1 MFSMSDHQ
9 ELLTVLDFFDVPMFA
24 AERASRD
31 DDFRMIGVNAAHTAT
46 TTLTTATIA
55 GKTPHDILGPD
66 DADAV
71 AGHYAACADRG
82 ETIIYSETLDIAGR
96 TRHWRTTLQPVAM
109 RSGCQRVIGIAME
122 VFSEQEITGLT
133 DTSFY
138 AAQAQIKIGQLE
150 AFLNYLEQRDDL
162 PLDARTQAMMV
173 AGLTRS
179 LDAVLTDIQNVT
191 ERQLH
196 RISTLPVGGMTA
208 LTLESLPNAGQ
219 RMEDATR
226 KAG

>member
-1 MFSMSDHQ
+1 MFSMIDHQ

-46 TTLTTATIA
+46 TTLKTATIA
-55 GKTPHDILGPD
+55 GKTPHDILDPD
-66 DADAV
+66 DAEAV

-82 ETIIYSETLDIAGR
+82 ESIIYSETLRIAGR

-109 RSGCQRVIGIAME
+109 TNGCQRVIGIAME
-122 VFSEQEITGLT
+122 AFNEQEVTGLT
-133 DTSFY
+133 DTSYY
-138 AAQAQIKIGQLE
+138 AAQAQMKIGQLE
-150 AFLNYLEQRDDL
+150 AFLAYLEQRDDL
-162 PLDARTQAMMV
+162 PLDARAQAMMV

-179 LDAVLTDIQNVT
+179 LDAVLTNIQNVT

-196 RISTLPVGGMTA
+196 RVPAMPEDGMMA
-208 LTLESLPNAGQ
+208 LTLENLSSDTSGMQGSDL
-219 RMEDATR
+219 